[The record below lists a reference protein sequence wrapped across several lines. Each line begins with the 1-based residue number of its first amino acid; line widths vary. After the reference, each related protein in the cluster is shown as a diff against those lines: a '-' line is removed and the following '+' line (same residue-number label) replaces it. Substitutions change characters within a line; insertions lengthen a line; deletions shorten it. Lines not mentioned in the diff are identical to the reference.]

1 MVNYQTENV
10 NKTFELRCG
19 YRHTL
24 YVEPHIHEH
33 SEIVY
38 IHSGTMTMYLNGKKL
53 TVPEGHAVFVFPNQI
68 HQYTKE
74 TESDSWLAVFSNDFL
89 APFFRL
95 HFDTVPLSPILDM
108 RGGEQI
114 IEALENTDTSDI
126 CRITGLLHL
135 LYSRLEKN
143 TEFEKAPINGEPV
156 YNAALNY
163 LKNNYKNDITLSDMS
178 KALGYHEK
186 YLSSA
191 LHSLTKM
198 NFRTFLA
205 SYRVD
210 NAQKLLKTTGMN
222 ISRIA
227 LESGFS
233 SINTFNRVFK
243 QITGLTPREYKNRT

>member
-1 MVNYQTENV
+1 MVNYQTKNV
-10 NKTFELRCG
+10 NKTFALHCG
-19 YRHTL
+19 YRHNL

-38 IHSGTMTMYLNGKKL
+38 VHSGSMTMYLNGKKH
-53 TVPEGHAVFVFPNQI
+53 VVNKGQAVFVFPNQI

-89 APFFRL
+89 ASFFRL
-95 HFDTVPLSPILDM
+95 HFDTVPVDPVIDM
-108 RGGEQI
+108 GSEGL
-114 IEALENTDTSDI
+114 IEALENTDPSDV

-135 LYSRLEKN
+135 VFSRLEKS
-143 TEFEKAPINGEPV
+143 TEFVKAPINGEPV

-163 LKNNYKNDITLSDMS
+163 LTNNYRNDITLSDMS

-191 LHSLTKM
+191 LHALTKM

-205 SYRVD
+205 TYRVD
-210 NAQKLLKTTGMN
+210 HAQRLLKSSDMN

-243 QITGLTPREYKNRT
+243 QITGLTPREYKKQV